1 MCLNSCIEEVSP
13 IFAIAQI
20 IEQEK
25 LEMQN
30 IKTEDAEVFRNVKRV
45 ENITVFDNCNSF
57 SGKVS
62 IAETINNSSL

>member
-13 IFAIAQI
+13 ISAIAQI

-45 ENITVFDNCNSF
+45 ENITVFDNFNSF

-62 IAETINNSSL
+62 TAETFNNSSL